1 MIFAEKLIKLR
12 KQQGWSQE
20 ELAAQL
26 DVTRQSVS
34 KWESMTSIPDL
45 DKIVKLSQI
54 FGVSTDYLLKD
65 DEQLPMGEILPA
77 EPLAD
82 SEPAVRPVDLEEAN
96 SYLEQVRRSALKIA
110 AGVAICILCP
120 IPVILLWAM
129 FEQPGSGVTEAMATG
144 IGVGCLFLMI
154 AAAVA
159 LFILEGF
166 RLDRYE
172 YLDKDPIV
180 TEYGV
185 AGIAERRRETYEPVW
200 RRSIVVGVICCILAV
215 VPLIVVGAFHEE
227 NEVLQAWMVAL
238 MLGLIAAGVFL
249 MVRSGMIWESFHKLL
264 EENEYTREKKLQNRK
279 NGPMTAIYWSL
290 VTAVYLG
297 WSFITC
303 DWGRTWIIWPVAG
316 VLFGTVTAIANAVRN
331 RQTH

>member
-65 DEQLPMGEILPA
+65 DEQLPTEEILPA

-82 SEPAVRPVDLEEAN
+82 SEPAARPVNLEEAN

-120 IPVILLWAM
+120 IPVILLGVM
-129 FEQPGSGVTEAMATG
+129 SEQPGSGVTEAMTAG
-144 IGVGCLFLMI
+144 IGVGCLLLMI

-159 LFILEGF
+159 MFILEGF

-172 YLDKDPIV
+172 YLDKDPIA

-215 VPLIVVGAFHEE
+215 VPLIVVGAFYEE

-279 NGPMTAIYWSL
+279 NWPIGAIYWSL

-316 VLFGTVTAIANAVRN
+316 VLFGAVTGIANAVRS